1 MKVSLLCL
9 SDMRK
14 NRLSGYNWQKLQFD
28 ATTAILPDNDA
39 LYNKVHGHGEGREH
53 AHGRN
58 WWSWKLEIN
67 VFNYYN
73 AMGYHKIHNCSY
85 YHHKCIYVLQT
96 ICYRYVTCFRII
108 LYRYMYYNQCI
119 PIFLPLVILNIHVC

>member
-1 MKVSLLCL
+1 
-9 SDMRK
+9 MRK
-14 NRLSGYNWQKLQFD
+14 NRFSWYNWQKLQFD

-39 LYNKVHGHGEGREH
+39 LGLYNKVHGHGEGREH

-73 AMGYHKIHNCSY
+73 AMWYHKIHNCSY
-85 YHHKCIYVLQT
+85 YHYKCIYVLQT

-108 LYRYMYYNQCI
+108 LYRYIIPLCI
-119 PIFLPLVILNIHVC
+119 TINVYIFFLPLVILNIHVC